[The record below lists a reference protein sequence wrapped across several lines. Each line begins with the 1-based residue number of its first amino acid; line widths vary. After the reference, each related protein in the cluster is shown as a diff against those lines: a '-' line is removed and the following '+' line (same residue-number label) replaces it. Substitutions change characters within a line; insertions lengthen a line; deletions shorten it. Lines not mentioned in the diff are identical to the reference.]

1 MVRARSGSQVGAGVA
16 AVVVATIG
24 FSTGFPIVKG
34 IELPAATIAA
44 WRLGLGVTVL
54 GVAALLLRAPLP
66 KRPGPI
72 VAAGLAFGVH
82 QLLFVEAT
90 KLTAIAI
97 VTLVAAMQPL
107 LVGLVS
113 RRAVGEPVPRA
124 LVGWAV
130 LAVSGVV
137 LVAAAT
143 WGDDSRS
150 LLGDLLAVANLAA
163 FTTYFLAAKRARN
176 AGAPALT
183 FTVGFLGV
191 AFLAIL
197 PIALLGDTIVPIRML
212 DASLLLVLA
221 LLPGNGHLLLTWAHS
236 RVSAAMSSLVLA
248 GIPVLASLWGRL
260 FFDEPFGIYHVVGI
274 LAVVAA
280 IEGGR
285 RIEMRTGAR
294 LAAQA
299 P

>member
-1 MVRARSGSQVGAGVA
+1 MLRARSGGHAGAGLA

-34 IELPAATIAA
+34 VELPAAAIGA
-44 WRLGLGVTVL
+44 WRLGLGVLVL

-72 VAAGLAFGVH
+72 VAAGLAFAVH
-82 QLLFVEAT
+82 QLIFIEAT
-90 KLTAIAI
+90 KLTSIAI

-113 RRAVGEPVPRA
+113 RRALNEPVPKA
-124 LVGWAV
+124 LAGWAL
-130 LAVSGVV
+130 LAVTGVAI
-137 LVAAAT
+137 VAAGT
-143 WGDDSRS
+143 WGDESRS
-150 LLGDLLAVANLAA
+150 LLGDFLAVLNLGA
-163 FTTYFLAAKRARN
+163 FTAYFLAAKRARN
-176 AGAPALT
+176 HGAPTLT

-191 AFLAIL
+191 AFVALL
-197 PIALLGDTIVPIRML
+197 PVALLGDALVPTRAL
-212 DASLLLVLA
+212 DASLLVVLA
-221 LLPGNGHLLLTWAHS
+221 VLPGNGHLLLTWAHS

-248 GIPVLASLWGRL
+248 GIPVLAALWGRL
-260 FFDEPFGIYHVVGI
+260 FFDEPFGAAHVVGI
-274 LAVVAA
+274 LAVVVA

-285 RIEMRTGAR
+285 RVERR
-294 LAAQA
+294 SAAGIPAQS

>member
-1 MVRARSGSQVGAGVA
+1 MVRSASGSQVGAGVA

-34 IELPAATIAA
+34 IELPAAAIAA

-124 LVGWAV
+124 LVGWAI

-197 PIALLGDTIVPIRML
+197 PVALLGDTIVPTRVL

-260 FFDEPFGIYHVVGI
+260 FFDEPFGVYHVVGI